1 MRIVWFSLL
10 IPLTLL
16 AQDQIH
22 YSISECQAFNN
33 LKHTK
38 NTHYVVLKKGR
49 TYRVKQ
55 HHKGQ
60 YLIVIEGETPSQRWV
75 DEACLSPKEGAS
87 ATVGTTEKKQLQ
99 AVSSRNLLALSWQN
113 AFCETHRHKPE
124 CQRSIKERFFYS
136 KKRMDD
142 KLTLHGLWP
151 QPRSNIYCDV
161 PRRWV
166 IADKHGAWDKLPE
179 PAITPLTKKA
189 LQEVMPGV
197 VSNLHRHEWI
207 KHGTCYGTDAE
218 AYFQDAIAL
227 TQEVSRSKVG
237 RYLQAHTG
245 KRVTLKRIRE
255 LFDES
260 FGRGAGSHVE
270 LRCQRGM
277 ISELWLHLG
286 GTSHRLSELLHK
298 GKKVYSRC
306 QTGIVD
312 RVGFQK

>member
-1 MRIVWFSLL
+1 MRSVSFFIFCTSM
-10 IPLTLL
+10 IL
-16 AQDQIH
+16 AQSTYLQPVRSCPA
-22 YSISECQAFNN
+22 YNN

-38 NTHYVVLKKGR
+38 NTHDLHLDIQQRYE
-49 TYRVKQ
+49 VKS

-60 YLIVIEGETPSQRWV
+60 YLIQIPGATPAQRWV
-75 DEACLSPKEGAS
+75 DAACLATPKE
-87 ATVGTTEKKQLQ
+87 TTLSDKKDTADQ
-99 AVSSRNLLALSWQN
+99 ALSTRNLLALSWQN
-113 AFCETHRHKPE
+113 SFCETHRRKKE
-124 CQRSIKERFFYS
+124 CQRKGILF
-136 KKRMDD
+136 KRAKGDD
-142 KLTLHGLWP
+142 QLTLHGLWP
-151 QPRSNIYCDV
+151 QPRSRIYCDV
-161 PRRWV
+161 PRRY
-166 IADKHGAWDKLPE
+166 IFDDKHGAWDKLPE
-179 PAITPLTKKA
+179 PAITPSTKKA

-218 AYFQDAIAL
+218 AYFQDAISL

-237 RYLQAHTG
+237 KYLQAHTG

-286 GTSHRLSELLHK
+286 GTSRRLSELLHK

-306 QTGIVD
+306 QTGIID
-312 RVGFQK
+312 RAGFRK